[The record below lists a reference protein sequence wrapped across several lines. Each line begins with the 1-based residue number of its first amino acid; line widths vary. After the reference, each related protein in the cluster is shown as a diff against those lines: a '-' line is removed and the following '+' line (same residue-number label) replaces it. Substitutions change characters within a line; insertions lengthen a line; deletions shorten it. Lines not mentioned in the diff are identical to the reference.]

1 MARFERITLTP
12 VTDSS
17 SDAVVYTPQIN
28 GRIVSVRYIK
38 AASNG
43 YTDGVDFDLEGET
56 SGLVVWS
63 EDDVNA
69 SKTIYPLA
77 EAATTAGVALEYA
90 DGFAQCVPIATSGE
104 RLKLTVGAGG
114 ALTTGTFEI
123 VIEGVCLS

>member
-1 MARFERITLTP
+1 MARFARITLVP
-12 VTDSS
+12 VTDAEG
-17 SDAVVYTPQIN
+17 DAVVYTPQIN
-28 GRIVSVRYIK
+28 GRIVSVRYTK

-63 EDDVNA
+63 EDDDNA

-90 DGFAQCVPIATSGE
+90 DGFAQCVPIATAGE
-104 RLKLTVGAGG
+104 WLKLTVGAGG
-114 ALTTGTFEI
+114 ASKTGTFEI

>member
-1 MARFERITLTP
+1 MARFARLTLIP
-12 VTDSS
+12 VTDANG
-17 SDAVVYTPQIN
+17 DAVVYSPQIN
-28 GRIVSVRYIK
+28 GRIVSIRYTK

-90 DGFAQCVPIATSGE
+90 DGFAQCVPIATAGE
-104 RLKLTVGAGG
+104 RLKLTVDAGG
-114 ALTTGTFEI
+114 ASKTGTFDI

>member
-12 VTDSS
+12 VTDAEG
-17 SDAVVYTPQIN
+17 DAVVYSPQIN
-28 GRIVSVRYIK
+28 GRIVSV
-38 AASNG
+38 G
-43 YTDGVDFDLEGET
+43 YTKIATVGFTDGVDFDLEGET
-56 SGLVVWS
+56 SGIVIWS

-90 DGFAQCVPIATSGE
+90 DGFAQCVPIATAGE

-114 ALTTGTFEI
+114 ASKTGTFEI

>member
-1 MARFERITLTP
+1 MARFARITLVP
-12 VTDSS
+12 VTDAEG
-17 SDAVVYTPQIN
+17 DAVVYTPQIN
-28 GRIVSVRYIK
+28 GQIVSVQYTK

-56 SGLVVWS
+56 SGLVIWS

-77 EAATTAGVALEYA
+77 AAATTAGVALEYA
-90 DGFAQCVPIATSGE
+90 DGFAQCVPIATAGE
-104 RLKLTVGAGG
+104 RVKLTVGAGG
-114 ALTTGTFEI
+114 ASKTGTFEI

>member
-1 MARFERITLTP
+1 MARFARLTLIP
-12 VTDSS
+12 VTDANG
-17 SDAVVYTPQIN
+17 DAVVYSPQIN
-28 GRIVSVRYIK
+28 GRIVSIRYTK

-43 YTDGVDFDLEGET
+43 YTDGVDFNLEGET

-90 DGFAQCVPIATSGE
+90 DGFAQCVPIATAGE
-104 RLKLTVGAGG
+104 RLKLTVDAGG
-114 ALTTGTFEI
+114 ASKTGTFDI

>member
-1 MARFERITLTP
+1 MARFARITLVP
-12 VTDSS
+12 VTDAEG
-17 SDAVVYTPQIN
+17 DAVVYTPQIN
-28 GRIVSVRYIK
+28 GRIVSVRYTK

-69 SKTIYPLA
+69 SKTIYPLT
-77 EAATTAGVALEYA
+77 EAVTTAGVALEYA
-90 DGFAQCVPIATSGE
+90 DGFAQCVPIATAGE

-114 ALTTGTFEI
+114 ASKTGTFEI

>member
-1 MARFERITLTP
+1 MARFARLTLVP
-12 VTDSS
+12 VTDANG
-17 SDAVVYTPQIN
+17 DAVVYSPQIN
-28 GRIVSVRYIK
+28 GRIVSIRYTK

-90 DGFAQCVPIATSGE
+90 DGFAQCVPIATAGE
-104 RLKLTVGAGG
+104 RLKLTVDAGG
-114 ALTTGTFEI
+114 ASKTGTFDI
-123 VIEGVCLS
+123 LIEGVCLS

>member
-1 MARFERITLTP
+1 MARFARITLVP
-12 VTDSS
+12 VTDANG
-17 SDAVVYTPQIN
+17 DAVVYSPQIN
-28 GRIVSVRYIK
+28 GRIVSVRYTK

-90 DGFAQCVPIATSGE
+90 DGFAQCVPIATAGE
-104 RLKLTVGAGG
+104 LLKLTVDAGG
-114 ALTTGTFEI
+114 ASKTGTFDI
-123 VIEGVCLS
+123 LIEGVCLS

>member
-1 MARFERITLTP
+1 MARFALITLVP
-12 VTDSS
+12 VTDAEG
-17 SDAVVYTPQIN
+17 DAVVYTPQIN
-28 GRIVSVRYIK
+28 GRIVSVRYTK

-77 EAATTAGVALEYA
+77 EATTTAGVALEYA
-90 DGFAQCVPIATSGE
+90 DGFAQCVPIATAGE

-114 ALTTGTFEI
+114 ASKTGTFEI